1 MIQNKMYKYL
11 GRNGNIMSPILL
23 EKIEPIPMIKL
34 VAEEGKV
41 LTNGYEKVKIKYI
54 FTDELVEWYEIEEP
68 EDKKD

>member
-34 VAEEGKV
+34 VAEEGKI
-41 LTNGYEKVKIKYI
+41 LTNGYEKAKIKYI